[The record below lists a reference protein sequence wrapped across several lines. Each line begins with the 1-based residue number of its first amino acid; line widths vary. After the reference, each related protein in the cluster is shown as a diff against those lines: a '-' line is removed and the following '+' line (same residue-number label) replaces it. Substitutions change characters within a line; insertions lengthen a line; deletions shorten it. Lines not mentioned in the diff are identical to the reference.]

1 MASIEE
7 IIKRDVNPF
16 DPVTFCTGNFWQ
28 EQQNSELMVESI
40 HQDAINTIIKAL
52 NIVSKD
58 HKTRTLLL
66 CGDGGSGKSY
76 LLARL
81 KKQLNSRAFFAY
93 IGPWAES
100 DHIYRHILRQTVDS
114 LMHIPEGETES
125 QLLLWLKSRCAFKD
139 RSLMKR
145 VLGERHIFIRN
156 FKATYPA
163 GIFNPDKFFRVLYS
177 LTQPELYNSAC
188 QWLRGDDLDEENL
201 KNLGLNKSIETETD
215 AHNILANLGI
225 ISHET
230 QPIVLCF
237 DQIDKKAL
245 PPNGYR
251 ELQSLFSVN
260 TTIHTQNLKNFLI
273 IISLVTQTWRQN
285 EKQILE
291 SDKDRLVAKIFLKNI
306 TLEQGESLWQKHL
319 LPLHQQAHPKPQ
331 SPIEPLSRSALEKK
345 FPGGKTTPRY
355 TLQLGQWLIQ
365 EYKKVEIPPRDRIEK
380 TEKIEP
386 LSPPGGE
393 KNLTGGKTTPRDTLQ
408 IQPRLIQQD
417 KTEQPPIGEAIA
429 AFKLVWL
436 HELNKTQKKYSQII
450 QISHIDLIEM
460 LRETLTALAAK
471 EIQTKVLPSPT
482 FASYSLSY
490 QAPNQDKKVGL
501 VWGEFADKTMFFYLM
516 KACQKAIQENLCPS
530 LHLIRAAEV
539 GKPTNKG
546 YQIYA
551 QIFTDSSH
559 RHIKPNLDSVWY
571 LATYHSL
578 VNAACAGELVVGYQT
593 PNLRELEALIRE
605 SKVLDDCQ
613 LLQDLGIV
621 QTTPIVTS
629 PEKPNFQPVKGFL
642 LNLVITHQMLGRLTL
657 IQNACSQFPQV
668 NQSQIHQL
676 IDELCH
682 DKKILIHDP
691 KAKLDEQ
698 LICLVP
704 SSL

>member
-1 MASIEE
+1 MASIED
-7 IIKRDVNPF
+7 IIKRVVNPF
-16 DPVTFCTGNFWQ
+16 DPVTFCTGNFWE

-40 HQDAINTIIKAL
+40 HQDAIDIIIKAL
-52 NIVSKD
+52 NMVSKD

-81 KKQLNSRAFFAY
+81 KKQLNSKAFFAY

-125 QLLLWLKSRCAFKD
+125 QLLLWLKSRSAFKD
-139 RSLMKR
+139 GSLMKR
-145 VLGERHIFIRN
+145 VLGERRIFISN
-156 FKATYPA
+156 FKETYRV

-188 QWLRGDDLDEENL
+188 QWLRGDDLDEDNL
-201 KNLGLNKSIETETD
+201 KALGLNKSIESETD

-225 ISHET
+225 ISRET

-237 DQIDKKAL
+237 DQIDKKAM

-260 TTIHTQNLKNFLI
+260 TTIHNQNLKNFLI

-291 SDKDRLVAKIFLKNI
+291 SDKDRLIAKIVLKRI

-319 LPLHQQAHPKPQ
+319 LPLHQQAHPKPK
-331 SPIEPLSRSALEKK
+331 SPIEPLSRPALEKK

-365 EYKKVEIPPRDRIEK
+365 EYKKVETPPRDRIEK
-380 TEKIEP
+380 TQEIES
-386 LSPPGGE
+386 LSPPGRE
-393 KNLTGGKTTPRDTLQ
+393 KNLPGGKTTPRDTLQ
-408 IQPRLIQQD
+408 RKPRLIQPD
-417 KTEQPPIGEAIA
+417 KIDKPPMGDSIA

-436 HELNKTQKKYSQII
+436 HELNKTQKKYSQIS
-450 QISHIDLIEM
+450 QISNIDLIEM
-460 LRETLTALAAK
+460 LRETLAALAVK
-471 EIQTKVLPSPT
+471 EIKPKLLSSPN

-490 QAPNQDKKVGL
+490 QPPNQDIQVGV
-501 VWGEFADKTMFFYLM
+501 VWGEFANLTNFCYLM
-516 KACQKAIQENLCPS
+516 EACQKTIQENLCQS
-530 LHLIRAAEV
+530 LHLIRAAEL
-539 GKPTNKG
+539 GSPRNKG
-546 YQIYA
+546 YKIYA

-559 RHIKPNLDSVWY
+559 RHIQPNLDSVWY
-571 LATYHSL
+571 LATYHNL

-593 PNLRELEALIRE
+593 PNLSELEALIRE
-605 SKVLDDCQ
+605 SKVFDDCQ

-621 QTTPIVTS
+621 QTTGIVTS

-642 LNLVITHQMLGRLTL
+642 LDLVTTHQMIGRLTL
-657 IQNACSQFPQV
+657 IQNACSQFPQF
-668 NQSQIHQL
+668 NQSQVDQL
-676 IDELCH
+676 IEELCH
-682 DKKILIHDP
+682 NQKILILDP

-704 SSL
+704 S

>member
-1 MASIEE
+1 MASIED
-7 IIKRDVNPF
+7 IIKRVVNPF

-40 HQDAINTIIKAL
+40 HQGAIDIIIKAL
-52 NIVSKD
+52 NMVSKD

-81 KKQLNSRAFFAY
+81 KKQLNSKAFFAY

-125 QLLLWLKSRCAFKD
+125 QLLLWLKSRSAFKD
-139 RSLMKR
+139 RSLMKQ
-145 VLGERHIFIRN
+145 VLGERHIFISN
-156 FKATYPA
+156 FKTTYPV

-188 QWLRGDDLDEENL
+188 QWLRGDDLDEDNL
-201 KNLGLNKSIETETD
+201 KALGLNKSIESETD
-215 AHNILANLGI
+215 ADNILANLGI
-225 ISHET
+225 ISRET

-237 DQIDKKAL
+237 DQIDKKAM

-251 ELQSLFSVN
+251 QLQSLFSVN

-291 SDKDRLVAKIFLKNI
+291 SDKDRLIAKIVLKHI

-319 LPLHQQAHPKPQ
+319 LPLHQQAHPKPK
-331 SPIEPLSRSALEKK
+331 SPIEPLSRPALEEKS
-345 FPGGKTTPRY
+345 PGGKTTPRY
-355 TLQLGQWLIQ
+355 TLQLGQRLIQ
-365 EYKKVEIPPRDRIEK
+365 EYKKVEILPRDRIEK
-380 TEKIEP
+380 TQQIEP
-386 LSPPGGE
+386 LSPPGREE
-393 KNLTGGKTTPRDTLQ
+393 KFPEDKTTPHDTRQ
-408 IQPRLIQQD
+408 RGSRLIQEYETN
-417 KTEQPPIGEAIA
+417 KPPIA

-436 HELNKTQKKYSQII
+436 HELNKTQKKYSTIS
-450 QISHIDLIEM
+450 QISDIDLIEM
-460 LRETLTALAAK
+460 LRETLAALAVK
-471 EIQTKVLPSPT
+471 GIKTKLLSSPKFT
-482 FASYSLSY
+482 SYSLSY
-490 QAPNQDKKVGL
+490 QPPNQNIGVGV
-501 VWGEFADKTMFFYLM
+501 VWGEFANMTSFFSLM
-516 KACQKAIQENLCPS
+516 EACKKAIKENLCQS
-530 LHLIRAAEV
+530 LNLIRAAEV

-546 YQIYA
+546 YQTYA
-551 QIFTDSSH
+551 QIFTNSSH
-559 RHIKPNLDSVWY
+559 RHIIPNLNSVWD
-571 LATYHSL
+571 LATYHNL

-593 PNLRELEALIRE
+593 PNLSELEALIRE

-613 LLQDLGIV
+613 LLQDLEIVTKGIV
-621 QTTPIVTS
+621 TPPGKIDF
-629 PEKPNFQPVKGFL
+629 KPVNNFI
-642 LNLVITHQMLGRLTL
+642 LNLVTTQQMIGLPNL
-657 IQNACSQFPQV
+657 IKNACSQFPQV
-668 NQSQIHQL
+668 NQSQVHQL
-676 IDELCH
+676 IDELCQ
-682 DKKILIHDP
+682 DKKILILDP

-704 SSL
+704 S